1 MPKVNIFFLVLA
13 VLFLVMVIQKTIKRK
28 LLERD
33 SLLWILL
40 GLVVI
45 VLGIWPDLIM
55 ILANLIGVEYAL
67 SLLFLLSTIVMLY
80 LLLRLSPQ
88 ISQLK
93 AHVRELAQRQG
104 ISSSKIQ
111 RLQAQDCVSK
121 ADKKEERGDQT

>member
-45 VLGIWPDLIM
+45 ILGIWPDLIM
-55 ILANLIGVEYAL
+55 ILANLIGVEYAP

-80 LLLRLSPQ
+80 LLLRQSLQ

-93 AHVRELAQRQG
+93 SQVRELAQRQG

-111 RLQAQDCVSK
+111 RLQAEDNLYDSK
-121 ADKKEERGDQT
+121 RKISEEP

>member
-13 VLFLVMVIQKTIKRK
+13 VLFPVMVIQKTIKRK

-55 ILANLIGVEYAL
+55 ILANLIGVEYAP

-80 LLLRLSPQ
+80 LLLRQSLQ

-93 AHVRELAQRQG
+93 SQVRELAQRQG

-111 RLQAQDCVSK
+111 RLQAEDGLYDSK
-121 ADKKEERGDQT
+121 RKISEEP